1 MFQMLGQG
9 KQRIDDVLSK
19 FMALHIRHATKL
31 EPFLNDAKRAIAGYV
46 GARETEYDRRYRFS
60 TVVGQDMGRQVQLRL
75 VASLSRRQRSRPPSW
90 KGLAGRRYS
99 CRALEVMQ
107 RNLGRTVNAY
117 QFSI

>member
-60 TVVGQDMGRQVQLRL
+60 TVVGQDMGRQIGVHTVKTIMQ
-75 VASLSRRQRSRPPSW
+75 P
-90 KGLAGRRYS
+90 
-99 CRALEVMQ
+99 LEPTSA
-107 RNLGRTVNAY
+107 R
-117 QFSI
+117 